1 MESPLGQ
8 KGTRG
13 CNRIGNITAI
23 YGVVAVS
30 FLIYFF
36 FKIRSY
42 LFVSGLDVSYDRNPS
57 MVVPVPINDHL

>member
-30 FLIYFF
+30 FLIYL
-36 FKIRSY
+36 FKNT
-42 LFVSGLDVSYDRNPS
+42 FVLQIPC
-57 MVVPVPINDHL
+57 LLAL

>member
-23 YGVVAVS
+23 YGVGVAVS
-30 FLIYFF
+30 FLIYL
-36 FKIRSY
+36 FKNT
-42 LFVSGLDVSYDRNPS
+42 FVLQIPC
-57 MVVPVPINDHL
+57 LLAL